1 MRQIWK
7 IDELSRFP
15 IVDVRD
21 VQWYE
26 DSKPTCVG
34 ALITDNVDKIK
45 ELCDFND
52 EQEDKNVLM
61 NMKYLF

>member
-1 MRQIWK
+1 M
-7 IDELSRFP
+7 
-15 IVDVRD
+15 DVRD

-34 ALITDNVDKIK
+34 ALITDNADKIK